1 MRVFV
6 ITFIFSM
13 FAFVEMSGQT
23 ELWPKRQKLRAYT
36 YPVGTVT
43 LADLIGPNSKTYTF
57 ETPVFSEM
65 VGLNV
70 IQSKH
75 ENFNKNI
82 INHVIGGQPYKEG
95 RSVVFSLIFDQDD
108 QGKSKIFISFP
119 GRSIGQLNIGNGKVV
134 KYKFFK
140 RENEGKD
147 KKNPIAL
154 LYVDDSQGSIEKK
167 MKESETLFFKDSI
180 SEKKFFSEI
189 ESCYLIYYT
198 YTSL

>member
-1 MRVFV
+1 
-6 ITFIFSM
+6 M

-23 ELWPKRQKLRAYT
+23 ELWPKRQKLRAYG
-36 YPVGTVT
+36 YPMGTVT
-43 LADLIGPNSKTYTF
+43 LANLIGPNSKTYTF
-57 ETPVFSEM
+57 ETPVFSET
-65 VGLNV
+65 VGLDV

-82 INHVIGGQPYKEG
+82 INHVIGGQPYKKG
-95 RSVVFSLIFDQDD
+95 RSAIFSLIFDQDD

-119 GRSIGQLNIGNGKVV
+119 GRSIGQLNIENGKVV
-134 KYKFFK
+134 KCKFFK

-167 MKESETLFFKDSI
+167 MKENETLFFKDSI
-180 SEKKFFSEI
+180 SGKNFFSEI